1 MASGKLNSIG
11 IIVQSALHGNRM
23 TLSIITPCMAVY
35 LPLDGSDFAP
45 NIIMLNEE
53 RQRFWEAWTVLYI
66 HPPQLNTGP
75 GI

>member
-1 MASGKLNSIG
+1 
-11 IIVQSALHGNRM
+11 
-23 TLSIITPCMAVY
+23 MAVY

-66 HPPQLNTGP
+66 HPPQLNIGP
-75 GI
+75 GSYIILYIISYIIIMLRD